1 MRDMDDSKDL
11 VHSAALFD
19 RSYRALEYSFR
30 ILTPLPRVAAVLDDL
45 LSPFRSEDV
54 NGAPSYTLTQ
64 READGFF
71 ALSLDGQ
78 RIRETATAG
87 GVVHSLLWQVH
98 KEAVGSATR
107 VLALHA
113 GAVSWRGAGVVL
125 PGTTGS
131 GKTTLVTGLIRAGF
145 SYLSDEAAL
154 IDPQTRWL
162 QPFPK
167 SLTLRPE
174 SLRLLPE
181 LTERL
186 SPELAWNTRL
196 RYDLPVEAVRSN
208 AVGGPCNVRY
218 VITPRF
224 VRGSKSR
231 LAPISRAETLVYLS
245 ENAFN
250 LHLFARRGLAALADV
265 VRRAECFQMQVGDLE
280 SAVDAVKTLVAANHE
295 GAARG

>member
-1 MRDMDDSKDL
+1 MSDSQD
-11 VHSAALFD
+11 SAVPFD
-19 RSYRALEYSFR
+19 RSYRALEYAFR
-30 ILTPLPRVAAVLDDL
+30 IRTALPRMAAVLDDL

-64 READGFF
+64 KETDGFF
-71 ALSLDGQ
+71 ALSLDGE

-87 GVVHSLLWQVH
+87 GVVHFLLWRVH
-98 KEAVGSATR
+98 KEAVGSATG

-125 PGTTGS
+125 PGATGS

-145 SYLSDEAAL
+145 DYLSDEAAL
-154 IDPQTRWL
+154 IDPRTHRL

-186 SPELAWNTRL
+186 APELAWNTRL

-208 AVGGPCNVRY
+208 ALGDPCNVRY
-218 VITPRF
+218 VIIPRF
-224 VRGSKSR
+224 LRGSKSR
-231 LAPISRAETLVYLS
+231 LVPISRAETLVYLS

-250 LHLFARRGLAALADV
+250 PHLFARRGLEELADV
-265 VRRAECFQMQVGDLE
+265 VRGAECFQMQVGDIE
-280 SAVDAVKTLVAANHE
+280 SAVDAVKTLVAVNRE
-295 GAARG
+295 SAARG

>member
-1 MRDMDDSKDL
+1 MNDPQDSS
-11 VHSAALFD
+11 VSFD
-19 RSYRALEYSFR
+19 RSYRAVEYCFR
-30 ILTPLPRVAAVLDDL
+30 IRTALPRIAALVDNL

-54 NGAPSYTLTQ
+54 NGAPAYTLTQ

-71 ALSLDGQ
+71 SLSLDGQ
-78 RIRETATAG
+78 PIGETATAG
-87 GVVHSLLWQVH
+87 GVVHSLLWFVH
-98 KEAVGSATR
+98 KEAVASATE

-154 IDPQTRWL
+154 IDPQTRRL
-162 QPFPK
+162 QPFQK

-186 SPELAWNTRL
+186 APEFAWNTRI

-208 AVGGPCNVRY
+208 AVGGPCKVRY

-231 LAPISRAETLVYLS
+231 LAPVSRAETLVNLS

-250 LHLFARRGLAALADV
+250 LRHFARRGLAALADV
-265 VRRAECFQMQVGDLE
+265 VRGAECFQMQVGDLE
-280 SAVDAVKTLVAANHE
+280 SAVDAVKTLVAVNHKS
-295 GAARG
+295 AARG